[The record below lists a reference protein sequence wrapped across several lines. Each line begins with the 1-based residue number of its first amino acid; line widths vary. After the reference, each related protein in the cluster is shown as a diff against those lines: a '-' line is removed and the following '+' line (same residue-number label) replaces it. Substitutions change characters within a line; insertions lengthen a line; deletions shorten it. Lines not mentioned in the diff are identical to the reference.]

1 MPRQMKKAPMGAF
14 VLNLILWRE
23 ILDHALALM
32 CALLSQW
39 GSSHTSR

>member
-1 MPRQMKKAPMGAF
+1 MGAL

-23 ILDHALALM
+23 IINHALAHM

-39 GSSHTSR
+39 GSSHT